1 MKKFV
6 ALTLGAAVAAACL
19 SGCGGGGSAGEV
31 NVYNWGEYIDMSVL
45 EDFQK
50 ETGIKVNYQTFES
63 NEAMY
68 AVLDGDGADYDV
80 IIPSDYMISRL
91 IDEDKLEPLNFDN
104 IPNFS
109 DVDPELKNPEYDP
122 ENLYSV
128 PYMWG
133 LMGVI
138 YNTTMVDEAD
148 TGSWD
153 LLWNEKYSNDILM
166 IDNSRDAIGIALK
179 RLGYSYNTTDPDQIT
194 EAVDSLI
201 EQKSILQGYA
211 MDQIFSKMEGSNAAI
226 GTYYY
231 GDYLTMAENNPDL
244 AFYLP
249 EEGTNIYV
257 DAMCIPKGAANKEN
271 AEAFINYM
279 CSTQA
284 GLKNCEEIW
293 YSTPLMSVREELDP
307 EVSSDPM
314 AYPDAEIMAQCESY
328 TNLPQDILDLYT
340 SEWLRLKAYLLCRK
354 SGSAAF
360 SRKTAWRFFDRL
372 KEAPRC
378 KTSGGLLVF
387 RARLSRRP
395 PPAPPLP
402 AARGYRGHRP
412 APAAGSGPGPG
423 RRAGKRPPGRS

>member
-1 MKKFV
+1 MKKV
-6 ALTLGAAVAAACL
+6 LALLLSAGLMVTLLA
-19 SGCGGGGSAGEV
+19 GCGGESTGENGVV

-45 EDFQK
+45 EDFEK
-50 ETGIKVNYQTFES
+50 ETGIKVNYQNYDS
-63 NEAMY
+63 NETMY
-68 AVLDGDGADYDV
+68 STLSGGGANYDV
-80 IIPSDYMISRL
+80 IIPSDYMIARL
-91 IDEDKLEPLNFDN
+91 IDEDMLEPLDFDN

-153 LLWNEKYSNDILM
+153 LLWNEKYTDDILM
-166 IDNSRDAIGIALK
+166 FGNSRDAIGIALK
-179 RLGYSYNTTDPDQIT
+179 RLGYSYNTTDENQVK
-194 EAVDSLI
+194 EAVELLKQQKPIVQGYFMD
-201 EQKSILQGYA
+201 EQFSKLQG
-211 MDQIFSKMEGSNAAI
+211 GNAAV

-231 GDYLTMAENNPDL
+231 GDFLTMQEVNPDL

-249 EEGTNIYV
+249 SEGTNIYV

-293 YSTPLMSVREELDP
+293 YSSPLLSVREELDAD
-307 EVSSDPM
+307 VASDPY
-314 AYPDAEIMAQCESY
+314 AYPTSDVLAKCESY
-328 TNLPQDILDLYT
+328 TNLPQNILDLYD
-340 SEWLRLKAYLLCRK
+340 SEWTNLLK
-354 SGSAAF
+354 
-360 SRKTAWRFFDRL
+360 
-372 KEAPRC
+372 
-378 KTSGGLLVF
+378 
-387 RARLSRRP
+387 
-395 PPAPPLP
+395 
-402 AARGYRGHRP
+402 
-412 APAAGSGPGPG
+412 
-423 RRAGKRPPGRS
+423 

>member
-80 IIPSDYMISRL
+80 IIPSDHMISRL
-91 IDEDKLEPLNFDN
+91 IEEDKLEPLNFDN

-148 TGSWD
+148 LGSWD
-153 LLWNEKYSNDILM
+153 LLWNEKYAGDIVM

-179 RLGYSYNTTDPDQIT
+179 SQGISYNTTDAAQIT
-194 EAVDSLI
+194 AAVDRLV
-201 EQKSILQGYA
+201 EQKPLVQAYV
-211 MDQIFSKMEGSNAAI
+211 MDEVFQKMEGGNAAI

-231 GDYLTMAENNPDL
+231 GDYLTMVENNPDL
-244 AFYLP
+244 GFYIP

-257 DAMCIPKGAANKEN
+257 DAMCILKDAPNKEN
-271 AEAFINYM
+271 AEIFINYM
-279 CSTQA
+279 CSTEA

-293 YSTPLMSVREELDP
+293 YSSPLLSVRDALDP
-307 EVSSDPM
+307 EVSSDPL
-314 AYPDAEIMAQCESY
+314 AYPDEAIMAQCESY
-328 TNLPQDILDLYT
+328 AGLPQEILDLYD
-340 SEWLRLKAYLLCRK
+340 SEWTRLK
-354 SGSAAF
+354 SA
-360 SRKTAWRFFDRL
+360 SV
-372 KEAPRC
+372 
-378 KTSGGLLVF
+378 S
-387 RARLSRRP
+387 
-395 PPAPPLP
+395 
-402 AARGYRGHRP
+402 
-412 APAAGSGPGPG
+412 
-423 RRAGKRPPGRS
+423 

>member
-1 MKKFV
+1 MKKFF
-6 ALTLGAAVAAACL
+6 ALGVLCALLCALFPLPAAAQE
-19 SGCGGGGSAGEV
+19 GEEAAPDRGV
-31 NVYNWGEYIDMSVL
+31 TLNVYNWGEYIANGTDGSMDINA
-45 EDFQK
+45 EFTRR
-50 ETGIKVNYQTFES
+50 TGIRVNYTTFDS
-63 NEAMY
+63 NESLYSKLA
-68 AVLDGDGADYDV
+68 GGGADYDV

-91 IDEDKLEPLNFDN
+91 IEEDKLEPLNFDN

-201 EQKSILQGYA
+201 EQKSVLQGYA

-340 SEWLRLKAYLLCRK
+340 SEWLRLKA
-354 SGSAAF
+354 
-360 SRKTAWRFFDRL
+360 
-372 KEAPRC
+372 
-378 KTSGGLLVF
+378 
-387 RARLSRRP
+387 
-395 PPAPPLP
+395 
-402 AARGYRGHRP
+402 
-412 APAAGSGPGPG
+412 
-423 RRAGKRPPGRS
+423 